1 MDKEHIA
8 VLAFLALAVSGGAC
22 LTAWH
27 CRRAPKGV
35 DWHRTLAGT
44 FVAGLVTAIFVW
56 FGYLL
61 PLAELGPG
69 ESVLRL
75 VLLAFMWACGFAF
88 VPAVLTV
95 RYYKRKLSSKASQTH
110 LLVE

>member
-8 VLAFLALAVSGGAC
+8 VLAFLALAVSGGAY
-22 LTAWH
+22 LTAWL
-27 CRRAPKGV
+27 CRRAHKRV
-35 DWHRTLAGT
+35 DWHRALVGA
-44 FVAGLVTAIFVW
+44 FVSGLGTAILVW

-61 PLAELGPG
+61 PFADIGQG

-75 VLLAFMWACGFAF
+75 VLLAFVWACGFAF

-95 RYYKRKLSSKASQTH
+95 CYYRRRLGRIDE
-110 LLVE
+110 VV

>member
-8 VLAFLALAVSGGAC
+8 VLAFLSLAVFGGVY
-22 LTAWH
+22 LTAWL
-27 CRRAPKGV
+27 CRRAHKRV
-35 DWHRTLAGT
+35 DWNRALVGAS
-44 FVAGLVTAIFVW
+44 VAGLFTAILVC

-61 PLAELGPG
+61 PLADIGPG

-75 VLLAFMWACGFAF
+75 ALMAFIWACGLAF

-95 RYYKRKLSSKASQTH
+95 WYYRRRLRFGDW
-110 LLVE
+110 

>member
-8 VLAFLALAVSGGAC
+8 VLAFLALAVSGGAY
-22 LTAWH
+22 LTAWL
-27 CRRAPKGV
+27 CRSAHKRV
-35 DWHRTLAGT
+35 DWHRALVGT
-44 FVAGLVTAIFVW
+44 FVAGLVTAILVW

-61 PLAELGPG
+61 PLADIGHG

-95 RYYKRKLSSKASQTH
+95 WSYRRRLRCGDDAA
-110 LLVE
+110 